1 MSNILNYKGYS
12 ARVEFSAVD
21 NVLFGKIEGITDL
34 VTFESSDASQI
45 ESEFRNAVDDYLDF
59 CAEVGKEPSKSYKGV
74 FNVRI
79 SPELHKGLA
88 MKAFANNTT
97 INHEVEE
104 AVRVYVSG
112 PSMSDIVERAVTK
125 AIDWS
130 KAALDFSTASI
141 SPSPTGSA
149 VSYAYSSNYQ
159 KKWRYAQ

>member
-45 ESEFRNAVDDYLDF
+45 ESEFQNAVDDYLDF
-59 CAEVGKEPSKSYKGV
+59 CAEVGKEPSKSYKGI

-79 SPELHKGLA
+79 SPELHKSLA
-88 MKAFANNTT
+88 MKAFENNTT

-104 AVRVYVSG
+104 AIRVYVLG
-112 PSMSDIVERAVTK
+112 PSVSDIVEQAVTK
-125 AIDWS
+125 VIDWS
-130 KAALDFSTASI
+130 RGTLDFSIASVA
-141 SPSPTGSA
+141 PSPTGNA
-149 VSYAYSSNYQ
+149 FSYAYSSNYQ
-159 KKWRYAQ
+159 KNWGYAQ